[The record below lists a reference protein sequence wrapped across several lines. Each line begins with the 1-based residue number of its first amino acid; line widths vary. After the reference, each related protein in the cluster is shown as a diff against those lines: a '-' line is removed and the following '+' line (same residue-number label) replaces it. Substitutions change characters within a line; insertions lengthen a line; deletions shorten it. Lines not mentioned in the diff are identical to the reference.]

1 MRFVRRN
8 RFTVIFLGLLIF
20 CSAMVLRQFMVN
32 QSRHIELRERFIDQY
47 GKGYK
52 PEAERLYQRLL
63 RDLQGLS
70 SETLIED
77 KKRTAMLVDP
87 KSPQQD
93 NLIWRYHWTV
103 SNELK
108 RRSQAP

>member
-1 MRFVRRN
+1 MRFARRN

-20 CSAMVLRQFMVN
+20 CSAMVVRQFAVN
-32 QSRHIELRERFIDQY
+32 RSRHVELREKFIQKCAEGD
-47 GKGYK
+47 K
-52 PEAERLYQRLL
+52 PEAVGLYQRLL

-87 KSPQQD
+87 RSQQQD

-103 SNELK
+103 RNELE